1 MEAALGNGSVAVS
14 LAQRAIDMG
23 SDGPVPFL
31 AYVRSLLVA
40 ATAPPSALQAGD
52 VPLPPPPP
60 PVDALLRVRT
70 TMLSMMTV
78 MTFIFWFLWRS

>member
-1 MEAALGNGSVAVS
+1 MQVEAALGNGSVAVS

-52 VPLPPPPP
+52 VPMPPPPP
-60 PVDALLRVRT
+60 PIDALLRVRT
-70 TMLSMMTV
+70 TVLSV
-78 MTFIFWFLWRS
+78 MFIFGFLW

>member
-52 VPLPPPPP
+52 VPMPPPPP
-60 PVDALLRVRT
+60 PIDALLRVRT
-70 TMLSMMTV
+70 TVLSV
-78 MTFIFWFLWRS
+78 MFIFGFLW

>member
-1 MEAALGNGSVAVS
+1 MEAALGNGNVAVS

-23 SDGPVPFL
+23 SDGPFPFL

-52 VPLPPPPP
+52 VPMPPPPP
-60 PVDALLRVRT
+60 PIDALLRVRT
-70 TMLSMMTV
+70 TVLSV
-78 MTFIFWFLWRS
+78 MFIFGFLW

>member
-1 MEAALGNGSVAVS
+1 MEAALGNGSVALS

-60 PVDALLRVRT
+60 PIDALLRVIT
-70 TMLSMMTV
+70 TIFSIITAMTL
-78 MTFIFWFLWRS
+78 IFWFL

>member
-52 VPLPPPPP
+52 VPMPPPPP
-60 PVDALLRVRT
+60 PIDALLRVRT
-70 TMLSMMTV
+70 TVFLV
-78 MTFIFWFLWRS
+78 MFIFGFL